1 MHDRLGGSTML
12 CDPAGGRIP
21 ANERVE
27 QVAAAQVPD
36 EYPHRRDL
44 ERVPVHDNI
53 DRPRWCPGGLT
64 RPQKR
69 RVQRL
74 RQTEALEEEEK
85 REREAP
91 RRGVRYEVWRAK
103 PKADGGQRSESSA
116 TSVNVTSLL
125 LPIQA
130 VGSPNRS

>member
-1 MHDRLGGSTML
+1 ML
-12 CDPAGGRIP
+12 RDPAGGRISTD
-21 ANERVE
+21 ERVE
-27 QVAAAQVPD
+27 QAAAAQVPD
-36 EYPHRRDL
+36 EYPHRRDP

-64 RPQKR
+64 RSQKR

-74 RQTEALEEEEK
+74 RQTEALEEERKEV
-85 REREAP
+85 P
-91 RRGVRYEVWRAK
+91 RRGVRSEVWRVK
-103 PKADGGQRSESSA
+103 PKADGVQQSESSA